1 MPTSADAIDSAL
13 QEVDRA
19 RTRVSRLTARQV
31 TNADDRDYLKSVAYS
46 WFRSHRPLAVGC
58 VSEEA
63 LGTVDAPLRDV
74 LAATA
79 RSSARTTY
87 LELLKD
93 AKRALAALRGSSLLS
108 PLQSPSPVEAS
119 PPDFTALASDPAM
132 RVILER
138 RWNETQRCLRA
149 GAPLAA
155 TVMMGGLLEALFVA
169 RVNLM
174 SNKGPLFRAKGAP
187 LDSRTKKPL
196 PLQDWTLRPYI
207 DVGAELG
214 WISRSG
220 RDVAAVLRDYRNYI
234 HPEKERS
241 HGVVLT
247 DRDSSMFWEVTKSL
261 AGQLLA
267 SAGQS
272 AHPRV
277 VRS

>member
-1 MPTSADAIDSAL
+1 MSTSADAIDAAI

-19 RTRVSRLTARQV
+19 RKRVSRLTAKQI

-46 WFRSHRPLAVGC
+46 WFKSHRPLAANG
-58 VSEEA
+58 VSEEI
-63 LGTVDAPLRDV
+63 LGAVDTPLREI

-87 LELLKD
+87 LALLKD
-93 AKRALAALRGSSLLS
+93 SKKALSALRGSSLLPPPAS
-108 PLQSPSPVEAS
+108 SSSAETS

-132 RVILER
+132 KAILER

-149 GAPLAA
+149 QAPLAA

-169 RVNLM
+169 RANLM
-174 SNKGPLFRAKGAP
+174 ANKSPMFKAKGAP
-187 LDSRTKKPL
+187 LDSKTKKPL
-196 PLQDWTLRPYI
+196 PLQEWTLRPYI

-220 RDVAAVLRDYRNYI
+220 KDVAAVLRDYRNYI

-241 HGVVLT
+241 HGVDLT
-247 DRDSSMFWEVTKSL
+247 QQDSSMFWELTKSL

-267 SAGQS
+267 STGQS
-272 AHPRV
+272 P
-277 VRS
+277 